1 MPWPVLRFVEDG
13 HRYYLEYEDGSIEFI
28 PSVSEIIKPLEDYSQ
43 VHPVNLA
50 RAAEFGK
57 NVHKAIELYL
67 KGLLDENKL
76 DEGLRKPLDGFKTW
90 FNVSTCGEA
99 WGEDSLPEDFASE
112 KIHYH
117 KKLKYA
123 GTIDLELR
131 GESIVDFK
139 TRKYNPVVDPVRLAA
154 YKAMLPDFPTL
165 ETYVLEI
172 DVEGNCKLINAHHR
186 QAWSV
191 FRKLL
196 DFYNKKKEL
205 ENFVEKWKRK

>member
-1 MPWPVLRFVEDG
+1 MPWPELRFVEDG
-13 HRYYLEYEDGSIEFI
+13 HRYYLEYADGSIEFI
-28 PSVSEIIKPLEDYSQ
+28 PSVSEIIKPLEDYS
-43 VHPVNLA
+43 VVDPDTMH
-50 RAAEFGK
+50 RAAEYGT

-67 KGLLDENKL
+67 KGLLDEEKL
-76 DEGLRKPLDGFKTW
+76 DKGLRKPLDGFRAW
-90 FNVSTCGEA
+90 FAAMPKGEA
-99 WGEDSLPEDFASE
+99 WGEDDSLEDYASE
-112 KIHYH
+112 RMHYH

-123 GTIDLELR
+123 GTIDLEIC

-172 DVEGNCKLINAHHR
+172 DVEGNYKLINARNR

-191 FRKLL
+191 FRKLY
-196 DFYNKKKEL
+196 DFYNRKKEF
-205 ENFVEKWKRK
+205 ENFITKWKGK